1 MLKNTFIHI
10 PGIGAL
16 TEQRLWNSGITNWD
30 TPFDNTTV
38 PISSNRK
45 TTITKG
51 IEASR
56 HHLDRDNPAF
66 FSARLPSNQC
76 WRLFPEFRELT
87 VYLDIETTGLER
99 DYNEITTIALY
110 DGATRR

>member
-1 MLKNTFIHI
+1 M
-10 PGIGAL
+10 
-16 TEQRLWNSGITNWD
+16 
-30 TPFDNTTV
+30 
-38 PISSNRK
+38 
-45 TTITKG
+45 ITKG
-51 IEASR
+51 IEESI

-110 DGATRR
+110 DGATIQTGEAEPVGRIRHITDIEIAAVDPAARKVIVQMVVGERSTASAQ